1 VKLGTEESRI
11 RLVPDNVKREALEQ
25 ATGLGRS
32 GDVNI
37 ELSRMKPPQQAFD
50 LYLKN
55 LVRNP
60 RLDADDIRLG
70 FLLFDLLEHNLG
82 SQSFLLIPMSDF
94 HMSQIG
100 ENGVLYFHGTR
111 NCEFGYDFLEKQS
124 LLDIANKCRLDLDTS
139 HLIRLLN
146 RLHSFFY
153 ITCTELCEENLAV
166 NRIGFKY
173 TKEEVLLSK
182 DAKIVHI
189 RLNERFNKIDLT
201 KRWGKS
207 TK

>member
-1 VKLGTEESRI
+1 MKLGTEESRI
-11 RLVPDNVKREALEQ
+11 RLVPDNAKREALEQ

-37 ELSRMKPPQQAFD
+37 ELSR
-50 LYLKN
+50 N
-55 LVRNP
+55 
-60 RLDADDIRLG
+60 
-70 FLLFDLLEHNLG
+70 NLG

-124 LLDIANKCRLDLDTS
+124 LLGIAKKCRLDIDTS
-139 HLIRLLN
+139 RLISLLN

-166 NRIGFKY
+166 NRIGFEY
-173 TKEEVLLSK
+173 RYQEVLLSE
-182 DAKIVHI
+182 DAKMVHI

>member
-1 VKLGTEESRI
+1 MKLGTEESRI
-11 RLVPDNVKREALEQ
+11 RLVPDNAKREALEQ

-37 ELSRMKPPQQAFD
+37 ELSRMKSPQQAFD

-60 RLDADDIRLG
+60 RLNADDIRLG
-70 FLLFDLLEHNLG
+70 FYNLG

-124 LLDIANKCRLDLDTS
+124 LLGIAKKCRLDIDTS
-139 HLIRLLN
+139 RLISLLN

-166 NRIGFKY
+166 NRIGFEY
-173 TKEEVLLSK
+173 RYQEVLLSE
-182 DAKIVHI
+182 DAKMVHI